1 MSQILIKIS
10 TNVLSVCSVIY
21 GDYKYRYDLSTS
33 RGGGL
38 ENGHLTYPSLDRN
51 ANLHNYLILKSTI
64 LDYIVV
70 RSISVHK
77 LIHCRPS

>member
-1 MSQILIKIS
+1 MLFKKLVPENFAQ
-10 TNVLSVCSVIY
+10 TNSLF
-21 GDYKYRYDLSTS
+21 KYF
-33 RGGGL
+33 
-38 ENGHLTYPSLDRN
+38 PSLDRN

-70 RSISVHK
+70 RSISDHK